1 MSDLWFPVALLVAGA
16 ILYWVTWP
24 IARALAARRGPRP
37 SFNLRPS
44 ENTRAQWR
52 EVAWSSAALIA
63 TMAAILVLLETAQAL
78 GWVVPGGA
86 G

>member
-1 MSDLWFPVALLVAGA
+1 MSDLWFPAALLVAGA

-24 IARALAARRGPRP
+24 IARALASLRGPRP

-52 EVAWSSAALIA
+52 EAAWSSAALIA
-63 TMAAILVLLETAQAL
+63 TMAAILVLLEIAQAL
-78 GWVVPGGA
+78 GWIAPRGVG
-86 G
+86 